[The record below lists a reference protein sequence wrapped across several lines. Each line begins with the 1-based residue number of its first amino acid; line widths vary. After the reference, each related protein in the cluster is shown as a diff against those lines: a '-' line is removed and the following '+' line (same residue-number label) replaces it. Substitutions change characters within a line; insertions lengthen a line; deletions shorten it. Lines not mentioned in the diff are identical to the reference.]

1 MTMRA
6 KGTLGVGVAAL
17 TLASLA
23 VPVLAAEPDEAGT
36 SAMTLG
42 FYTINFVLFVVLL
55 VRYASGGIKNYFS
68 LRARMISS
76 AFASLE
82 GALRDAQAQAMQAAE
97 RVRQLPFEK
106 ARIEAL
112 IRKQTEQDVEAIRQ
126 AAHNLAAQI
135 RRDGEAAARSIAE
148 QAERQLRSAVAR
160 SAAQMAREML
170 REHFRPA
177 DQHRLVEDFVQ
188 EIAAR
193 EAQ

>member
-76 AFASLE
+76 AFANLE

>member
-1 MTMRA
+1 MRA

-76 AFASLE
+76 AFANLE

>member
-1 MTMRA
+1 MRA

>member
-1 MTMRA
+1 
-6 KGTLGVGVAAL
+6 
-17 TLASLA
+17 
-23 VPVLAAEPDEAGT
+23 
-36 SAMTLG
+36 
-42 FYTINFVLFVVLL
+42 
-55 VRYASGGIKNYFS
+55 
-68 LRARMISS
+68 
-76 AFASLE
+76 LE